1 MVKLFQNHFFDLKS
15 LILLKIKFERSLW
28 SFEIRHVV
36 NVVPGAE
43 TEDSCDKEGCK
54 SRME

>member
-36 NVVPGAE
+36 NVVSAAE

-54 SRME
+54 SGME